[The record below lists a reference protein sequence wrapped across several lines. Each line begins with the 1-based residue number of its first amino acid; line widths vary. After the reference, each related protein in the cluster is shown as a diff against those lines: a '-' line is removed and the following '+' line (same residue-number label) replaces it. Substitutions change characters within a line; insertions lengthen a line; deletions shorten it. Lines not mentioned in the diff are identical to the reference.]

1 MKKKNKILLPGIF
14 VLGAMLL
21 MFSFVVTGTHAASA
35 DAASAAD
42 KDGVKRANPEGSD
55 TIKLQSTCPVTGR
68 EIDRTQY
75 VDHEGKRIY
84 VCGPECL
91 KTVGKDPAAYITQLE
106 SEGITVA
113 RYQTTCP
120 VMGGTINKSLYVDHE
135 GKRIYVCCQ
144 QCLPALQK
152 DPMKYIEKL
161 ESQGI
166 ILDSADKPVEMERKG
181 DHSQSDSHSSHKH

>member
-1 MKKKNKILLPGIF
+1 MKKIIKILLPGIF
-14 VLGAMLL
+14 VLGTMLL

-35 DAASAAD
+35 AD
-42 KDGVKRANPEGSD
+42 KDVVKSTNPAGSD

-84 VCGPECL
+84 VCGPQCL
-91 KTVGKDPAAYITQLE
+91 KTVGKDPTAYITQLE
-106 SEGITVA
+106 SAGITVA
-113 RYQTTCP
+113 RHQTTCP
-120 VMGGTINKSLYVDHE
+120 VMGGTINKGLYVDHE

-166 ILDSADKPVEMERKG
+166 ILDSADKPVERKG
-181 DHSQSDSHSSHKH
+181 DHSQADSHTSHKH